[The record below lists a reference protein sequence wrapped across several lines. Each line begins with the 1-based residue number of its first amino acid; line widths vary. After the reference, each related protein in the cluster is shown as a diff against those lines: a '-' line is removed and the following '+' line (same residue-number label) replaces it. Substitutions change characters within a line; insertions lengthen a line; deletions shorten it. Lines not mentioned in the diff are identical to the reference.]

1 MALKPLESLPTTPL
15 KIKRAL
21 ISLSDKTGLD
31 ILVKALHHNNV
42 QILSTGGTAAVIR
55 EMGIPVTDVSEVTG
69 FQECLDG
76 RVKTLHPMVHAG
88 ILARTSFQPDV
99 DELQRLGVE
108 PIELVAVNLYPFEQT
123 IAKDS
128 TTLATATEF
137 IDIGGPTMI
146 RAAAKNFA
154 HVAVVTNPKQF
165 ETLANQLNSSGTISF
180 ETRKDLAKEAFSQT
194 AAYDAA
200 IANYL
205 MFEDKSAAIPDKL
218 HLASSKSQDLRY
230 GENPHQKAAVYGRQE
245 ELIEVLHG
253 KELSYNNYLDLDA
266 AVRLIQDFDSATPT
280 CAIFKHTI
288 PCGVA
293 IGTNSTE
300 AYRKAFETDKVSP
313 FGGIVIFNQTLDL
326 QTAKAVDE
334 IFTELIIA
342 PAFDENALSFLKEK
356 KNRRLIKLKSLS
368 TDTSTVFGIR
378 SIIGGYLMQ
387 EQDNGAVAMADLK
400 VVTDRKPTDQEQID
414 LQLAWKIV
422 KHVKSNAIVYV
433 KDGRTLGIGGG
444 QTSRVDASKIA
455 IQKAKEEGLDLT
467 DCVVASDAFYPFSD
481 GVEAAAEAGAKAVI
495 QPGGSVRDQE
505 VIDTANKLNLSMIFT
520 GMRHFKH

>member
-1 MALKPLESLPTTPL
+1 VALKPLESLPTTPL

-21 ISLSDKTGLD
+21 ISLSDKTGIA
-31 ILVKALHHNNV
+31 ILVKALHKAKV

-55 EMGIPVTDVSEVTG
+55 ELGIPVTDVSEITG

-76 RVKTLHPMVHAG
+76 REKTLHPMVHAG
-88 ILARTSFQPDV
+88 ILARTSYQPDV
-99 DELQRLGVE
+99 EELNKLGVE

-123 IAKDS
+123 VAKPN

-154 HVAVVTNPKQF
+154 HVTVVTNPNQF
-165 ETLANQLNSSGTISF
+165 EKIATELNETGSICF
-180 ETRKDLAKEAFSQT
+180 ATRKELATEAFSQT
-194 AAYDAA
+194 ASYDTG

-205 MFEDKSAAIPDKL
+205 MAEDNSDAIPQSL
-218 HLASSKSQDLRY
+218 HLASPKSQDLRY
-230 GENPHQKAAVYGRQE
+230 GENPHQKAAVYGNQQDI
-245 ELIEVLHG
+245 IEVLHG
-253 KELSYNNYLDLDA
+253 KELSYNNFLDLDA
-266 AVRLIQDFDSATPT
+266 AVRLIQDFDSSVPT

-293 IGTNSTE
+293 IGNTSKE
-300 AYRKAFETDKVSP
+300 AYKKAFETDKVSP
-313 FGGIVIFNQTLDL
+313 FGGIVIFNQKLDL
-326 QTAKAVDE
+326 ETAKAVDE

-342 PAFDENALSFLKEK
+342 PEFDENTLAFLKEK
-356 KNRRLIKLKSLS
+356 KNRRLIKLKQLEL
-368 TDTSTVFGIR
+368 DTANQFGIR
-378 SIIGGYLMQ
+378 TIIGGYLMQ
-387 EQDNGAVAMADLK
+387 EQDQGNISSSELK
-400 VVTDRKPTDQEQID
+400 VVTERTPTEQEHTD
-414 LQLAWKIV
+414 LLLAWKIV

-433 KDGRTLGIGGG
+433 KNGRTLGIGGG
-444 QTSRVDASKIA
+444 QTSRIDASKIA
-455 IQKAKEEGLDLT
+455 IQKATEEGLDLI

-481 GVEAAAEAGAKAVI
+481 GVEAAAKAGAKAVI

-505 VIDTANKLNLSMIFT
+505 VIDIANRLGLSMIFT

>member
-1 MALKPLESLPTTPL
+1 LALKPLESLPTTPL

-21 ISLSDKTGLD
+21 ISLSDKTGLA
-31 ILVKALHHNNV
+31 ILVKALDAANV

-55 EMGIPVTDVSEVTG
+55 EMGISVTDVSEITE

-88 ILARTSFQPDV
+88 ILARTSYQPDL
-99 DELQRLGVE
+99 DELAKLGVE
-108 PIELVAVNLYPFEQT
+108 PIELVAVNLYPFAET
-123 IAKDS
+123 IAKPDIN
-128 TTLATATEF
+128 LATATEF

-165 ETLANQLNSSGTISF
+165 EKVANEINETSSISYNL
-180 ETRKDLAKEAFSQT
+180 RKQLAKEAFSQT
-194 AAYDAA
+194 ATYDAA

-205 MFEDKSAAIPDKL
+205 MAEDAASEIPENL
-218 HLASSKSQDLRY
+218 HLASPKSQELRY
-230 GENPHQKAAVYGRQE
+230 GENPHQKAAVYGKQQDI
-245 ELIEVLHG
+245 IEVLHG
-253 KELSYNNYLDLDA
+253 KELSYNNFLDLDA
-266 AVRLIQDFDSATPT
+266 AVRLIQDFDPSVPT

-293 IGTNSTE
+293 IAENSLE
-300 AYRKAFETDKVSP
+300 AYKKAFATDKVSP
-313 FGGIVIFNQTLDL
+313 FGGIVIFNQKLDM
-326 QTAKAVDE
+326 QTAKAVDQ

-342 PAFDENALSFLKEK
+342 PDFDTEVLEFLKEK
-356 KNRRLIKLKSLS
+356 KNRRLIKLKQLKE
-368 TDTSTVFGIR
+368 DTTYTFGVR
-378 SIIGGYLMQ
+378 TIIGGYLMQ
-387 EQDNGAVAMADLK
+387 EQDHGSVNSADLK
-400 VVTDRKPTDQEQID
+400 IVTERSPEDQERSD
-414 LQLAWKIV
+414 LLFAWKIV

-433 KDGRTLGIGGG
+433 KNGSTLGIGGG

-505 VIDTANKLNLSMIFT
+505 VIDTANRLGLSMIFT